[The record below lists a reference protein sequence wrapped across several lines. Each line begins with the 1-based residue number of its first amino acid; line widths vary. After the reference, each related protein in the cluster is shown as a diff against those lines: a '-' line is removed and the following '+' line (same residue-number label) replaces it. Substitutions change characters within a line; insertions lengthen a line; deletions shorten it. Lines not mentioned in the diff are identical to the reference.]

1 MANGAALKQT
11 NWNLLIFLSIITILI
26 GMAAVVV
33 PQVATMTVEMLIGW
47 IFLIY
52 GGFRLVRSFRDKG
65 KVFLL
70 SLLVGLLFVG
80 AGWLLLAYPL
90 AGAMSLTLFLA
101 LLIMAEG
108 IVEIIL
114 AFNLKPAANWGW
126 VLFSGIVSLILSYM
140 IWISWPS
147 SALWAIG
154 LLVGINLIFSG
165 WATLI
170 FALAARKS
178 GPGGLGSAAIA

>member
-1 MANGAALKQT
+1 MANGAALKQMNT
-11 NWNLLIFLSIITILI
+11 GLLIFLSILTIIL
-26 GMAAVVV
+26 GTVAVII
-33 PQVATMTVEMLIGW
+33 PQVATIAVEQLIGW
-47 IFLIY
+47 IFVFY
-52 GGFRLVRSFRDKG
+52 GGFRLVRSFRDRG

-70 SLLVGLLFVG
+70 SLVVGLLFLG
-80 AGWLLLAYPL
+80 AGVILLAYPL

-114 AFNLKPAANWGW
+114 SFNPKPASNWGW